1 MTTSTSTASSYP
13 GPGVYFLKN
22 VASGTVVDLTNGTLT
37 GRYYHISP
45 IPIMF
50 KTQLRTLQSIQFIG
64 VPSLSAAQTWQI
76 AAVSPSQVIIL
87 NSTTGEYIKA
97 PADNSQNPSAGTGAP
112 SERRSRFEVEARS
125 DGSVM

>member
-22 VASGTVVDLTNGTLT
+22 VATGTVVDLTNGTLT
-37 GRYYHISP
+37 GRASNFGVTSP
-45 IPIMF
+45 
-50 KTQLRTLQSIQFIG
+50 
-64 VPSLSAAQTWQI
+64 SAAQTWQI
-76 AAVSPSQVIIL
+76 AAVSSSQVIIL

-125 DGSVM
+125 DGSVMWVPSSSISSLITSPIL